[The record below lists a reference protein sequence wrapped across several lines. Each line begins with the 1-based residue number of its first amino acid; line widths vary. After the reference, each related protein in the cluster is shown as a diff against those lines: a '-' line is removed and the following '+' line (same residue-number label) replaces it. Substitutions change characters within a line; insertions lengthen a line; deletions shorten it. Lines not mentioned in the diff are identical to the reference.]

1 MAADLL
7 NIYSRMGD
15 SLSEKIYTDRIHYS
29 ITKDARY
36 IEQMVDRT
44 VRSSV
49 QWREF
54 CRVLKERAEHSE
66 MYIFGAGIW
75 GNILYHETC
84 RFVQWNAVIDSRP
97 EGKNVG
103 KLPVIPLDKL
113 SDYMDRELTVVISS
127 YKNGQEMSALLR
139 EAGISHDKIV
149 DAGDVIYQL
158 TEGAIYFDLEQTNPQ
173 VACEFFV
180 DAGCFDGFTTKE
192 FFRWCENKGYAYCFE
207 PDSKN
212 VGTVLRTLSDE
223 TDRYEL
229 IKKALW
235 SQTTILSMDARGDFA
250 TSVTLPNE
258 SDRLSRV
265 EAAALDDLLGD
276 KKITFIKMDIE
287 GAEIEALRGAQK
299 IITEQKPKLAI
310 SIYHKPEDIL
320 TIPQLILEYNSN
332 YKFYLRHY
340 SFSDYDTVLYAIP

>member
-1 MAADLL
+1 M
-7 NIYSRMGD
+7 
-15 SLSEKIYTDRIHYS
+15 DRIHYS
-29 ITKDARY
+29 IAKDSRY

-44 VRSSV
+44 VRGSA
-49 QWREF
+49 QWQAF
-54 CRVLKERAEHSE
+54 CRILKEKTEHSE

-75 GNILYHETC
+75 GNILYYETN
-84 RFVQWNAVIDSRP
+84 RFVQWDAVIDSCP

-103 KLPVIPLDKL
+103 KIPVISLDKL
-113 SDYMDRELTVVISS
+113 SDCMDRDITVVISS
-127 YKNGQEMSALLR
+127 YKNGSEMLALLQ
-139 EAGISHDKIV
+139 EAGVSQDKIV

-158 TEGAIYFDLEQTNPQ
+158 TEGAIYFDLEQMNPQ
-173 VACEFFV
+173 VTCEFFV

-192 FFRWCENKGYAYCFE
+192 FFRWCKNKGYAYCFE

-212 VGTVLRTLSDE
+212 VGTVLRTLSNE
-223 TDRYEL
+223 AGRYEL

-235 SQTTILSMDARGDFA
+235 SKTTTLSMDARGDFA

-258 SDRLSRV
+258 GDYLPRV
-265 EAAALDDLLGD
+265 EAVALDDLLGD
-276 KKITFIKMDIE
+276 QEVTFIKMDIE
-287 GAEIEALRGAQK
+287 GAETEALRGAQK

-320 TIPQLILEYNSN
+320 TIPRLILEYNSS

>member
-1 MAADLL
+1 M
-7 NIYSRMGD
+7 
-15 SLSEKIYTDRIHYS
+15 SEKIYMDRVHYS
-29 ITKDARY
+29 ITKDSRY

-44 VRSSV
+44 VRSSM
-49 QWREF
+49 QWQAF
-54 CRVLKERAEHSE
+54 CRILKEKAEHSK

-75 GNILYHETC
+75 GNILYHETNQ
-84 RFVQWNAVIDSRP
+84 FVHWTAVIDSYP
-97 EGKNVG
+97 EGKAVG
-103 KLPVIPLDKL
+103 DLPVISLGTLKDCEGKAIC
-113 SDYMDRELTVVISS
+113 VAISS

-139 EAGISHDKIV
+139 EGAGISQDKIV

-158 TEGAIYFDLEQTNPQ
+158 TEGAIYFDLDQMNPQ
-173 VACEFFV
+173 AACEFFV
-180 DAGCFDGFTTKE
+180 DAGCFDGYTTKE
-192 FFRWCENKGYAYCFE
+192 FFRWCRNKGYAYCFE
-207 PDSKN
+207 PDSEN
-212 VGTVLRTLSDE
+212 IGTVQKTLSSDAE
-223 TDRYEL
+223 RYEL
-229 IKKALW
+229 IEKALW
-235 SQTTILSMDARGDFA
+235 SKTTTLSMVAKGNFA

-258 SDRLSRV
+258 GNHLPRV

-276 KKITFIKMDIE
+276 QEVTFIKMDIE

-320 TIPQLILEYNSN
+320 TIPQLILEYNSS